1 MVSRMMLRSVLG
13 ILLTLSCVQGASAQS
28 FNYWID
34 PSGGLWNDPANWS
47 DGFVPGPQDA
57 GYLILGADYTI
68 LSENTS
74 AGALYV
80 DRGDIDF
87 RTTASGALIFNDL
100 CQITG
105 DVGAEAAASLRLIG
119 PGTASIGELRL
130 GLANLGSEFTVA
142 EARTVAIDTALAT
155 PFSTI
160 RFELNHQSASAGA
173 AMTILDR
180 AIIQGSLVVTGTTGT
195 FPAAGEAVLLVDGR
209 QADTGIFALPRFGL
223 IEAPAGLDVRLDF
236 DLDQSS
242 GLFRLL
248 VAKTVEA
255 TTAAAVEI
263 EQEFD
268 VGTNPVDL
276 LVVDLDGDGDDDL
289 VLVRPTGKHF
299 VLLQAPD
306 GSFIATTDISSAPGT
321 IDGAAGDF
329 DGDGSIDVALISSTT
344 TLGREVQLFLNPGGD
359 AVFVPGPSLTL
370 SEEPVSITAIRLPD
384 DLAFTG
390 STGLGITTTSN
401 GRGKTSTYKTSETEL
416 TKAGEVEV
424 GDEPGPSDPID
435 DESKKDAGS
444 AVGVAAQSEA
454 LIPQPVLQILRALP
468 AELGGIE
475 IDQTVFLSGSA
486 IDFASGDLNEDGIPE
501 TLVITDGGQLDLIQY
516 GGQSEVLSV
525 PIPAN
530 ARAIAIGDLDS
541 EGGRDVII
549 AFQDAGNQ
557 GRLLIYEVMLWPTPG
572 APDGENRLTLNL
584 RSEVPVSGVDPGT
597 LGAVSGT
604 NSRIILTGQG
614 SGDARFESRRYEE
627 IPLDGCTSIDLNGD
641 GRIDSADVGLLFGYW
656 GPCRGLCPGDFND
669 DGVVGSADL
678 GVLFSE
684 WGPC

>member
-1 MVSRMMLRSVLG
+1 MMLNSVLG
-13 ILLTLSCVQGASAQS
+13 ILLTLSCVQTASAQS
-28 FNYWID
+28 FNYWLD

-74 AGALYV
+74 AGAFYV
-80 DRGDIDF
+80 DRGNIDF

-105 DVGAEAAASLRLIG
+105 DVGAESAASLRLIG

-130 GLANLGSEFTVA
+130 GLANLSSEFTVA
-142 EARTVAIDTALAT
+142 EARTIAIDTALAT
-155 PFSTI
+155 PFSTV

-209 QADTGIFALPRFGL
+209 QASTGIFALPRFGL

-289 VLVRPTGKHF
+289 VLIRPTGKHY
-299 VLLQAPD
+299 VLLQASD
-306 GSFIATTDISSAPGT
+306 GSFIVTSEISSAPGT
-321 IDGAAGDF
+321 IDAAAGDF
-329 DGDGSIDVALISSTT
+329 DADGSIDVALISSTT
-344 TLGREVQLFLNPGGD
+344 TLGREVQLFLNLDGD

-384 DLAFTG
+384 DLAFTD

-516 GGQSEVLSV
+516 GGQTEVFSV

-549 AFQDAGNQ
+549 AFQDAGNE

-572 APDGENRLTLNL
+572 APDGEDRLTLNL

-604 NSRIILTGQG
+604 NSRIVLTGQG
-614 SGDARFESRRYEE
+614 SGVGRFESRRYEE
-627 IPLDGCTSIDLNGD
+627 IPLDGCTSTDLNGD

>member
-1 MVSRMMLRSVLG
+1 MVSRMMLKSVLG
-13 ILLTLSCVQGASAQS
+13 ILLALSCVQTVSAQS
-28 FNYWID
+28 FNYWLE

-105 DVGAEAAASLRLIG
+105 DVGAESAASLRLIG

-142 EARTVAIDTALAT
+142 EARTVKIDTALAT
-155 PFSTI
+155 PFSTV
-160 RFELNHQSASAGA
+160 RFELNHQSAPAGA

-180 AIIQGSLVVTGTTGT
+180 ALIQGSLVVTGTTGT
-195 FPAAGEAVLLVDGR
+195 FPAAGESVLLIDGR

-289 VLVRPTGKHF
+289 VLVRPTGKHY

-306 GSFIATTDISSAPGT
+306 GSFTVTSEISSAPGT

-516 GGQSEVLSV
+516 GGQTEVFSV
-525 PIPAN
+525 PVPAN

-549 AFQDAGNQ
+549 AFENAGNQ

-604 NSRIILTGQG
+604 NSRIVLTGQG
-614 SGDARFESRRYEE
+614 RGVARFESRRYEE
-627 IPLDGCTSIDLNGD
+627 IPLDGCTSTDLNGD

-669 DGVVGSADL
+669 DGMVGSADL